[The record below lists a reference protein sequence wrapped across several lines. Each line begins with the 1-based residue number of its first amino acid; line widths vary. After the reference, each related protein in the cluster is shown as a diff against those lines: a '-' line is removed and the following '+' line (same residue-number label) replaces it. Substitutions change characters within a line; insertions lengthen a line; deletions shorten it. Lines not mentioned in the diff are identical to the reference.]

1 MKDLIFYN
9 KLDYDYYKLKEQIL
23 EVLKTD
29 DRVWAVGADDK
40 TKPNQLLSW
49 WRR

>member
-1 MKDLIFYN
+1 MTIT
-9 KLDYDYYKLKEQIL
+9 KLKEQIL

-40 TKPNQLLSW
+40 
-49 WRR
+49 R